1 MLVARYGPAGGL
13 AWQDLWRPDDRFIA
27 RGSSIVS
34 APGGG
39 VYVGGT
45 VGRRATSESSPRLF
59 PVIRRYSS
67 SGRVVWKA
75 KLPLPPEA
83 VVGVVVGVAADR
95 RGVVAAVDTM
105 ASMNYGGVFHDGALW
120 AFGPAGRL
128 SGGLTSRLP
137 RSRTS

>member
-1 MLVARYGPAGGL
+1 MLVARYGPAGAL

-83 VVGVVVGVAADR
+83 VVGVVVGVVADR

-105 ASMNYGGVFHDGALW
+105 ASMNYGGVFHDGAL
-120 AFGPAGRL
+120 
-128 SGGLTSRLP
+128 
-137 RSRTS
+137 